1 MSAEGRP
8 ESRPDLLTVE
18 LLGGFRV
25 TVRGRD
31 LPGESWRRRK
41 PAALIKLLALAPRR
55 RLHREQ

>member
-25 TVRGRD
+25 AVRGHD
-31 LPGESWRRRK
+31 I
-41 PAALIKLLALAPRR
+41 PASRGVAGSPR
-55 RLHREQ
+55 L